1 MSSRAGRSSDKAS
14 RVSSSTGGAPGSI
27 GKVSS
32 SASRVKV
39 LTGEALVAKVAS
51 GSLASSPVFPSEVE
65 DILHLGASP
74 EGAETAGN
82 KLAGTSRAKKGAIHK
97 SVAVLK
103 GLEDDRVTKVP
114 LGEVKTSALPQQVR
128 TPSAYSLSER
138 IEQAKQSGYDEGY
151 KKGFDDALSSIEA
164 DRLDA
169 TRKLVEVLGN
179 SVSLLAESR
188 HEVMAA
194 SSSEVVDLACRIAEA
209 ILLRELTVS
218 KNPGREALER
228 ALNIVPGGS
237 DLVVHMHPDDIAELG
252 DLREWSGEGR
262 LGVDSLGAGVG
273 SLGVDNPGEGILGG
287 GLLKGSLLDGG
298 NLEIVP
304 DSSVERGGCV
314 VQVGS
319 CRIDAQW
326 SAALQRVTD
335 LLHSSLPET
344 DVSLDPRFSSPPN
357 ITDLHSSLPETDVSL
372 DPRFSSPPNI
382 TDLHSSLPETDV
394 SLDRLKEG
402 GESVDQLEGGRS

>member
-1 MSSRAGRSSDKAS
+1 MSSLSSRAGRSSDKAS
-14 RVSSSTGGAPGSI
+14 RVSSSTGGALGSI

-65 DILHLGASP
+65 DIVHLGTSP

-114 LGEVKTSALPQQVR
+114 LGEVKASALPQQVR

-138 IEQAKQSGYDEGY
+138 IEQAKQYGYDEGY

-188 HEVMAA
+188 HEVMAI
-194 SSSEVVDLACRIAEA
+194 SSREVVDLACRIAEA
-209 ILLRELTVS
+209 ILLRELAVS

-228 ALNIVPGGS
+228 ALSIVPGGS

-252 DLREWSGEGR
+252 DLSKSSGEGR
-262 LGVDSLGAGVG
+262 LGVGSPGAGAD
-273 SLGVDNPGEGILGG
+273 SRDVDNPGEGILGG
-287 GLLKGSLLDGG
+287 GPLKGGLLDGG

-344 DVSLDPRFSSPPN
+344 DVSLDPRY
-357 ITDLHSSLPETDVSL
+357 
-372 DPRFSSPPNI
+372 SSPPNI

>member
-14 RVSSSTGGAPGSI
+14 RVSSSTSGTPGSI
-27 GKVSS
+27 GKVLS

-188 HEVMAA
+188 HEVMAI
-194 SSSEVVDLACRIAEA
+194 SSREVVDLACRIAEA
-209 ILLRELTVS
+209 ILLRELAVS

-252 DLREWSGEGR
+252 DLSKWSGEGR
-262 LGVDSLGAGVG
+262 LGVGSPGAGAD
-273 SLGVDNPGEGILGG
+273 SRDVDNPGEGILGG
-287 GLLKGSLLDGG
+287 GLLKGG

-344 DVSLDPRFSSPPN
+344 DVSLDPRYSSPPN

-372 DPRFSSPPNI
+372 DSRYSSPPNI

-402 GESVDQLEGGRS
+402 GESVDHLEGGRS

>member
-1 MSSRAGRSSDKAS
+1 MSSRASRSSDKAS
-14 RVSSSTGGAPGSI
+14 RVSSSTSGTPGSI

-65 DILHLGASP
+65 DIMHLGTST
-74 EGAETAGN
+74 EEAETAEN
-82 KLAGTSRAKKGAIHK
+82 RLAGTSRAKKGAIHK

-114 LGEVKTSALPQQVR
+114 LGEVKASALPQQVR

-188 HEVMAA
+188 HEVMAV
-194 SSSEVVDLACRIAEA
+194 SSREVVDLACRIAEA

-252 DLREWSGEGR
+252 DLSKWSGEGR
-262 LGVDSLGAGVG
+262 LGVGSPGADADSRD
-273 SLGVDNPGEGILGG
+273 VDNPGEGIFGG
-287 GLLKGSLLDGG
+287 GLLKGG

-344 DVSLDPRFSSPPN
+344 DVSLDPRY
-357 ITDLHSSLPETDVSL
+357 
-372 DPRFSSPPNI
+372 SSPPNI

-402 GESVDQLEGGRS
+402 GESVDQLEEGRS

>member
-114 LGEVKTSALPQQVR
+114 LGEVKASALPQQVR

-372 DPRFSSPPNI
+372 D
-382 TDLHSSLPETDV
+382 
-394 SLDRLKEG
+394 RLKEG
-402 GESVDQLEGGRS
+402 GESVDHLEGGRS

>member
-65 DILHLGASP
+65 DIVHLGTSP

-114 LGEVKTSALPQQVR
+114 LGEVKASALPQQVR

-188 HEVMAA
+188 HEVMAI
-194 SSSEVVDLACRIAEA
+194 SSREVVDLACRIAEA
-209 ILLRELTVS
+209 ILLRELAVS

-252 DLREWSGEGR
+252 DLSKWSGEGR
-262 LGVDSLGAGVG
+262 LGVGSPGAGAD
-273 SLGVDNPGEGILGG
+273 SRDVDNPGEGILGG
-287 GLLKGSLLDGG
+287 GLLKGG

-344 DVSLDPRFSSPPN
+344 DVSLDPRY
-357 ITDLHSSLPETDVSL
+357 
-372 DPRFSSPPNI
+372 SSPPNI

-402 GESVDQLEGGRS
+402 GESVDHLEGGRS

>member
-14 RVSSSTGGAPGSI
+14 RVSSSTSGTPGSI

-114 LGEVKTSALPQQVR
+114 LGEVKASALPQQVR

-344 DVSLDPRFSSPPN
+344 DVSLDPRY
-357 ITDLHSSLPETDVSL
+357 
-372 DPRFSSPPNI
+372 SSPPNI

-402 GESVDQLEGGRS
+402 GESVDHLEGGRS

>member
-344 DVSLDPRFSSPPN
+344 DVSLDPRY
-357 ITDLHSSLPETDVSL
+357 
-372 DPRFSSPPNI
+372 SSPPNI

-402 GESVDQLEGGRS
+402 GESVDHLEGGRS

>member
-14 RVSSSTGGAPGSI
+14 RVSSSTSGTPGSI
-27 GKVSS
+27 GKVLS

-65 DILHLGASP
+65 DIMHLGTST
-74 EGAETAGN
+74 EEAETAEN
-82 KLAGTSRAKKGAIHK
+82 RLAGTSRAKKGAIHK

-114 LGEVKTSALPQQVR
+114 LGEVKASALPQQVR

-252 DLREWSGEGR
+252 DLSKSSGEGR
-262 LGVDSLGAGVG
+262 LGVGSPGAGAD
-273 SLGVDNPGEGILGG
+273 SRDVDNPGEGILGG
-287 GLLKGSLLDGG
+287 GLLKGGILDGG

-372 DPRFSSPPNI
+372 D
-382 TDLHSSLPETDV
+382 
-394 SLDRLKEG
+394 RLKEG

>member
-1 MSSRAGRSSDKAS
+1 MSSRADRSSDKAS
-14 RVSSSTGGAPGSI
+14 RVSSSTGGTPGST

-65 DILHLGASP
+65 DIVHLGTSP

-114 LGEVKTSALPQQVR
+114 LGEVKASALPQQVR

-138 IEQAKQSGYDEGY
+138 IEQAKQYGYDEGY

-188 HEVMAA
+188 HEVMAI
-194 SSSEVVDLACRIAEA
+194 SSREVVDLACRIAEA
-209 ILLRELTVS
+209 ILLRELAVS

-228 ALNIVPGGS
+228 ALSIVPGGS

-262 LGVDSLGAGVG
+262 LGVGSPGAGAD
-273 SLGVDNPGEGILGG
+273 SRDVDNPGEGILGG
-287 GLLKGSLLDGG
+287 GLLKGG

-344 DVSLDPRFSSPPN
+344 DVSLDPRYSSPPN

-372 DPRFSSPPNI
+372 DSRYSSPPNI

-402 GESVDQLEGGRS
+402 GESVDHLEGGRS

>member
-1 MSSRAGRSSDKAS
+1 MSSRASRSSDKAS
-14 RVSSSTGGAPGSI
+14 RVSSSTSGTPGSI

-65 DILHLGASP
+65 DIMHLGTST
-74 EGAETAGN
+74 EEAETAEN
-82 KLAGTSRAKKGAIHK
+82 RLAGTSRAKKGAIHK

-114 LGEVKTSALPQQVR
+114 LGEVKASALPQQVR

-188 HEVMAA
+188 HEVMAV
-194 SSSEVVDLACRIAEA
+194 SSREVVDLACRIAEA

-252 DLREWSGEGR
+252 DLSKWSGEGR
-262 LGVDSLGAGVG
+262 LGVGSPGADADSRD
-273 SLGVDNPGEGILGG
+273 VDNPGEGIFGG
-287 GLLKGSLLDGG
+287 GLLKGG

-344 DVSLDPRFSSPPN
+344 DVSLDPRY
-357 ITDLHSSLPETDVSL
+357 
-372 DPRFSSPPNI
+372 SSPPNI

>member
-1 MSSRAGRSSDKAS
+1 MSSRADRSSDKAS
-14 RVSSSTGGAPGSI
+14 RVSSSTGGTPGST

-65 DILHLGASP
+65 DIVHLGTSP

-344 DVSLDPRFSSPPN
+344 DVSLDPRY
-357 ITDLHSSLPETDVSL
+357 
-372 DPRFSSPPNI
+372 SSPPNI

-402 GESVDQLEGGRS
+402 GESVDHLEGGRS

>member
-1 MSSRAGRSSDKAS
+1 
-14 RVSSSTGGAPGSI
+14 
-27 GKVSS
+27 
-32 SASRVKV
+32 
-39 LTGEALVAKVAS
+39 LVAKVAS

-65 DILHLGASP
+65 DIVHLGTSP

-114 LGEVKTSALPQQVR
+114 LGEVKASALPQQVR

-344 DVSLDPRFSSPPN
+344 DVSLDPRYSSPPN

-372 DPRFSSPPNI
+372 DPRYSSPPNITDLHSSLPETDVSLDSRYSSPPNI

-402 GESVDQLEGGRS
+402 GESVDHLEGGRS

>member
-372 DPRFSSPPNI
+372 D
-382 TDLHSSLPETDV
+382 
-394 SLDRLKEG
+394 RLKEG
-402 GESVDQLEGGRS
+402 GESVDHLEGGRS

>member
-14 RVSSSTGGAPGSI
+14 RVSSSTGGALGSI

-65 DILHLGASP
+65 DIVHLGTSP

-114 LGEVKTSALPQQVR
+114 LGEVKASALPQQVR

-138 IEQAKQSGYDEGY
+138 IEQAKQYGYDEGY

-188 HEVMAA
+188 HEVMAI
-194 SSSEVVDLACRIAEA
+194 SSREVVDLACRIAEA
-209 ILLRELTVS
+209 ILLRELAVS

-228 ALNIVPGGS
+228 ALSIVPGGS

-252 DLREWSGEGR
+252 DLSKSSGEGR
-262 LGVDSLGAGVG
+262 LGVGSPGAGAD
-273 SLGVDNPGEGILGG
+273 SRDVDNPGEGILGG
-287 GLLKGSLLDGG
+287 GPLKGGLLDGG

-344 DVSLDPRFSSPPN
+344 DVSLDPRY
-357 ITDLHSSLPETDVSL
+357 
-372 DPRFSSPPNI
+372 SSPPNI

>member
-65 DILHLGASP
+65 DIMHLGTST
-74 EGAETAGN
+74 EEAETADN
-82 KLAGTSRAKKGAIHK
+82 RLAGTSRAKKGAIHK

-114 LGEVKTSALPQQVR
+114 LGEVKASALPQQVR

-188 HEVMAA
+188 HEVMAV
-194 SSSEVVDLACRIAEA
+194 SSREVVDLACRIAEA

-252 DLREWSGEGR
+252 DLSKWSGEGR
-262 LGVDSLGAGVG
+262 LGVGSPGAGVG

-287 GLLKGSLLDGG
+287 GLLKGG

-344 DVSLDPRFSSPPN
+344 DVSLDPRY
-357 ITDLHSSLPETDVSL
+357 
-372 DPRFSSPPNI
+372 SSPPNI

-402 GESVDQLEGGRS
+402 GESVDHLEGGRS

>member
-14 RVSSSTGGAPGSI
+14 RVSSSTSGTPGSI
-27 GKVSS
+27 GKVLS

-114 LGEVKTSALPQQVR
+114 LGEVKASALPQQVR

-188 HEVMAA
+188 HEVMAI
-194 SSSEVVDLACRIAEA
+194 SSREVVDLACRIAEA
-209 ILLRELTVS
+209 ILLRELAVS

-252 DLREWSGEGR
+252 DLSKSSGEGR
-262 LGVDSLGAGVG
+262 LGVGSPGAGAD
-273 SLGVDNPGEGILGG
+273 SRDVDNPGEGILGG
-287 GLLKGSLLDGG
+287 GLLKGGILDGG

-344 DVSLDPRFSSPPN
+344 DVSLDPRY
-357 ITDLHSSLPETDVSL
+357 
-372 DPRFSSPPNI
+372 SSPPNI

-402 GESVDQLEGGRS
+402 GESVDHLEGGRS

>member
-65 DILHLGASP
+65 DIMHLGTST
-74 EGAETAGN
+74 EEAETADN
-82 KLAGTSRAKKGAIHK
+82 RLAGTSRAKKGAIHK

-344 DVSLDPRFSSPPN
+344 DVSLDPRY
-357 ITDLHSSLPETDVSL
+357 
-372 DPRFSSPPNI
+372 SSPPNI

-402 GESVDQLEGGRS
+402 GESVDHLEGGRS

>member
-14 RVSSSTGGAPGSI
+14 RVSSSTSGTPGSI
-27 GKVSS
+27 GKVLS

-65 DILHLGASP
+65 DIMHLGTST
-74 EGAETAGN
+74 EEAETAEN
-82 KLAGTSRAKKGAIHK
+82 RLAGTSRAKKGAIHK

-114 LGEVKTSALPQQVR
+114 LGEVKASALPQQVR

-188 HEVMAA
+188 HEVMAI
-194 SSSEVVDLACRIAEA
+194 SSREVVDLACRIAEA
-209 ILLRELTVS
+209 ILLRELAVS

-252 DLREWSGEGR
+252 DLSKWSGEGR
-262 LGVDSLGAGVG
+262 LGVGSPGAGAD
-273 SLGVDNPGEGILGG
+273 SRDVDNPGEGILGG
-287 GLLKGSLLDGG
+287 GLLKGG

-344 DVSLDPRFSSPPN
+344 DVSLDPRY
-357 ITDLHSSLPETDVSL
+357 
-372 DPRFSSPPNI
+372 SSPPNI

-402 GESVDQLEGGRS
+402 GESVDHLEGGRS

>member
-14 RVSSSTGGAPGSI
+14 RVSSSTGGTPGST

-65 DILHLGASP
+65 DIVHLGTSP

-114 LGEVKTSALPQQVR
+114 LGEVKASALPQQVR

-188 HEVMAA
+188 HEVMAI
-194 SSSEVVDLACRIAEA
+194 SSREVVDLACRIAEA
-209 ILLRELTVS
+209 ILLRELAVS

-252 DLREWSGEGR
+252 DLSKWSGEGR
-262 LGVDSLGAGVG
+262 LGVGSPGAGAD
-273 SLGVDNPGEGILGG
+273 SRDVDNPGEGILGG
-287 GLLKGSLLDGG
+287 GLLKGG

-344 DVSLDPRFSSPPN
+344 DVSLDPRY
-357 ITDLHSSLPETDVSL
+357 
-372 DPRFSSPPNI
+372 SSPPNI

>member
-252 DLREWSGEGR
+252 DLSKWSGEGR
-262 LGVDSLGAGVG
+262 LGVGSPGAGAD
-273 SLGVDNPGEGILGG
+273 SRDVDNPGEGILGG
-287 GLLKGSLLDGG
+287 GLLKGGILDGG

-344 DVSLDPRFSSPPN
+344 DVSLDPRY
-357 ITDLHSSLPETDVSL
+357 
-372 DPRFSSPPNI
+372 SSPPNI

-402 GESVDQLEGGRS
+402 GESVDHLEGGRS

>member
-1 MSSRAGRSSDKAS
+1 MSSRADRSSDKAS
-14 RVSSSTGGAPGSI
+14 RVSSSTGGTPGST

-65 DILHLGASP
+65 DIVHLGTSP

-114 LGEVKTSALPQQVR
+114 LGEVKASALPQQVR

-138 IEQAKQSGYDEGY
+138 IEQAKQYGYDEGY

-188 HEVMAA
+188 HEVMAI
-194 SSSEVVDLACRIAEA
+194 SSREVVDLACRIAEA
-209 ILLRELTVS
+209 ILLRELAVS

-228 ALNIVPGGS
+228 ALSIVPGGS

-372 DPRFSSPPNI
+372 D
-382 TDLHSSLPETDV
+382 
-394 SLDRLKEG
+394 RLKEG
-402 GESVDQLEGGRS
+402 GESVDHLEGGRS